1 MISGKDELRKDE
13 LNRQTFFQSDLLE
26 KHFKLVKGCAVTC
39 CRAEKEIAI
48 VNIKHNQFKQK
59 KKLQQQAFLFSV
71 MKKIKNALLNEKL
84 MAIYCHSGHI

>member
-1 MISGKDELRKDE
+1 MC
-13 LNRQTFFQSDLLE
+13 
-26 KHFKLVKGCAVTC
+26 VVTC

-84 MAIYCHSGHI
+84 MAIYCHSGHRQEHMRNKNNKKYCLW